1 MSFKRAIAFSL
12 LVGLIAPASARADG
26 IFVPFIGVNFA
37 GNSGNEL
44 SNAIDANRFNWGF
57 SLGYMGGGVLGF
69 EADVGY
75 SPDFYGRTDIGGSSV
90 LTAMGNLVIGI
101 PFGGQTGAGFRPY
114 ALAGLG
120 VVRSKVDAFGD
131 VLSFDNS
138 KAGWDVGGGAMF
150 FFGTHVGLRAE
161 VRYFR
166 TFSGINLID
175 AIERRE
181 RLDFTRAS
189 TGLIL
194 RF

>member
-1 MSFKRAIAFSL
+1 MSFTRTLALSL
-12 LVGLIAPASARADG
+12 LVGLVAPAPARGDG

-37 GNSGNEL
+37 GNSGNEI
-44 SNAIDANRFNWGF
+44 SNAIDASRFNWGF
-57 SLGYMGGGVLGF
+57 SLAYMGGGFLGL
-69 EADVGY
+69 EADMGY
-75 SPDFYGRTDIGGSSV
+75 SPDFYGHTDIGGSSV

-101 PFGGQTGAGFRPY
+101 PFGGQKGFGIRPY
-114 ALAGLG
+114 GVAGLG
-120 VVRSKVDAFGD
+120 GVRSKVDAFGD

-150 FFGTHVGLRAE
+150 FFGNHVGLRADF
-161 VRYFR
+161 RYFR
-166 TFSGINLID
+166 TFSGIDLID
-175 AIERRE
+175 TIERRE